1 MSASGGESFRTLD
14 KLKVQ
19 HINSENKCKHQ
30 PENLVD
36 CHIGWQSQWAEV
48 PFVLPYVYVLQIK
61 KRANPVPEA
70 PTWVGSGE
78 EKNRGKPSPPK
89 ICREAASN
97 PRPWDSSHHCT
108 RPALHMFYRLL
119 YYILGLTC
127 HAEWKLKYQSILH
140 HPKKSKVS
148 MFSLWAWYMVF
159 EYC

>member
-1 MSASGGESFRTLD
+1 MFFKD
-14 KLKVQ
+14 KQ
-19 HINSENKCKHQ
+19 
-30 PENLVD
+30 
-36 CHIGWQSQWAEV
+36 
-48 PFVLPYVYVLQIK
+48 K
-61 KRANPVPEA
+61 KGANPVPEA

-140 HPKKSKVS
+140 HPKKSKAS
-148 MFSLWAWYMVF
+148 TFSLWACYMVLDTAKCKWWCMLINLHKSIWHIKHTDPAKF
-159 EYC
+159 KMQQVWQQIEAKSTINQI